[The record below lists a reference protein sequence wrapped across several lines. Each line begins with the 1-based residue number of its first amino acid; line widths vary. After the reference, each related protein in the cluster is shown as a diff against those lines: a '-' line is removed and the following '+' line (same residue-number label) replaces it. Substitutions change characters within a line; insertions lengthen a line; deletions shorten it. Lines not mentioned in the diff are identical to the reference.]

1 MQSLHIAWNDV
12 KIRIADRSALI
23 MLLLLPLVLTAILG
37 TALKPIMSNE
47 DSFADTTIGLY
58 TADSDSLARIF
69 EEDVLRKLDFIKIES
84 TNKEENLGKMLKE
97 GKIDVGLS
105 IPTAWSENVKEGKLK
120 EVRLFSNSDKELKA
134 AVIESILTSFV
145 SRVQSVYHTTNVV
158 MADLSTSQA
167 VAAGPGEVTELA
179 STITVELTNQGN
191 EVTPITDRTI
201 GKETVSSMQYY
212 AAAMAA
218 MFLLYNITTGAKSF
232 IKERDLETLARLKIS
247 PTSDWSIILGKFL
260 GTLGFACI
268 QFLIFIMGTSLFCK
282 VHWGDNVG
290 QLLTMGGAY
299 AVAVSGLSMLLAG
312 LIKEM
317 RTADLISG
325 IGIQILAF
333 AGGSM
338 LPLSQFPD
346 FLKRLSDV
354 VPNKWALTGFLEIMA
369 GVNWGEILPAIIGLF
384 LVGIAA
390 MLIGTLRLRT
400 R

>member
-12 KIRIADRSALI
+12 KIRMADRSALI

-58 TADSDSLARIF
+58 TADNDSLAKDF
-69 EEDVLRKLDFIKIES
+69 EEVLRKLDFIKIKT
-84 TNKEENLGKMLKE
+84 TNKEENLGKMLMD

-105 IPTAWSENVKEGKLK
+105 IPAAWSENVKKGTLK
-120 EVRLFSNSDKELKA
+120 EVWLFSSSEKNLKA
-134 AVIESILTSFV
+134 SVIESILTSFV
-145 SRVQSVYHTTNVV
+145 SRVQSVSHTTNIV
-158 MADLSTSQA
+158 MSDLSTSQA
-167 VAAGPGEVTELA
+167 IAAEPGEVTELA
-179 STITVELTNQGN
+179 STLPVELTNQGN
-191 EVTPITDRTI
+191 EVTPITDWTI
-201 GKETVSSMQYY
+201 GKETVSTMQYY

-218 MFLLYNITTGAKSF
+218 MFLLYNIPTGAKSF
-232 IKERDLETLARLKIS
+232 MKERELGTLSRLKAS

-268 QFLIFIMGTSLFCK
+268 QFLLFIFGTSLFCK
-282 VHWGDNVG
+282 VHWGDNIG
-290 QLLTMGGAY
+290 QLLAMGGAY
-299 AVAVSGLSMLLAG
+299 AVAVSGLSMLVAG

-346 FLKRLSDV
+346 ILKRFSDM
-354 VPNKWALTGFLEIMA
+354 VPNKWALSGFLDIMA
-369 GVNWGEILPAIIGLF
+369 GVNWVEILPAIIGLF